1 MARRRKNKKALPPT
15 FPHRPRGLGVYV
27 RTGVWLLPALVVW
40 FFAHTILLPKLEQLW
55 QDTGLTGSKAQWL
68 MDISHGFHDHFYYV
82 FAGASV
88 LLVILEFRWRA
99 WPRYRRAVM
108 AVATFLVNLA
118 VLVFLTTIA
127 TAALLAAPMLLKHK

>member
-1 MARRRKNKKALPPT
+1 MPRRRKSQKPPPLPN
-15 FPHRPRGLGVYV
+15 RLRGLGVYL

-40 FFAHTILLPKLEQLW
+40 FFAHLILLPKLGQLW

-88 LLVILEFRWRA
+88 LLVIFEFRWRA
-99 WPRYRRAVM
+99 WPRYRSAVM

-127 TAALLAAPMLLKHK
+127 TASLLAAPLLLKHK